1 MTNSHDPH
9 APLREDVHFLGE
21 LLGETLRGQLGEEF
35 YNTVERV
42 RTLSKSAR
50 AGSPESLQELT
61 KTLEGLP
68 VRDALPVARAFS
80 HFLSLANIA
89 EQHHR
94 VRRRRDY
101 QRDPNSLPQRGSCE
115 ETFGSLLASGISPE
129 AFYEAV
135 CNLRVELVFT
145 AHPTEVMRRTLI
157 QKYNRIAA
165 ALETRDRSDLTPSER
180 EEIEAS
186 IRREI
191 TAIWQT
197 DEIRRQRPTPIDEAR
212 GGLSVLEQT
221 LWQVV
226 PRYLR
231 SVDAALRKFT
241 GKALPL
247 EVALIRFGSWMGGD
261 RDGNPYVTPEVT
273 REVCLLTCWEA
284 IDLYSRELNALYYE
298 LSMVKCNDELRTR
311 VGKNAREP
319 YHELLREVR
328 RRIAETRRY
337 LEELLAGRTP
347 VGLEIY
353 KTSSE
358 LAEPLL
364 LCYRSLHESG
374 AGIIAQGNLLDLL
387 RRLACFGLTLVRL
400 DLRQEADR
408 HTEVLDT
415 MTRYLGLG
423 SYREW
428 DEQQR
433 QAFLLKELN
442 GRRPLIPPDLPANE
456 RVQDVL
462 GTFKV
467 AAELNPESLGA
478 YIISMAQTPSDVL
491 AVELLKRE
499 AGIKQG
505 LRVVPL
511 FERVEDLRRAGSVIH
526 QLFSIPWYRAHGEGR
541 QEVMIGY
548 SDSAKGAG
556 LLTAAWELYKAQEHM
571 TAICREQGIRLTFFH
586 GRGGTVGR
594 GGGPAYLA
602 TLSQPPGSIHGT
614 LRVTEQGEMIQAKF
628 GIPGIA
634 LRTLELYTTATL
646 KATLTPP
653 QAPSQPCRALMENL
667 SAIAHTTYRKV
678 VQDPNFGRYFR
689 AATPEMELG
698 SLNIGSRPA
707 HRHPDGNI
715 ESLRA
720 IPWIFAWTQTR
731 LMLPSWLG
739 IGEALT
745 WAIEHGQKQEL
756 ADMYR
761 NWSFFQSTID
771 LVEMVLA
778 KAEPS
783 IAARYDSILVPI
795 ELQPY
800 GDEFR
805 KRFSATVR
813 AILEVT
819 GHQVLLEANP
829 VLRRSI
835 QVRNPY
841 VDPINLVQVE
851 ILRRLRSNE
860 ADLSLQD
867 ALLITIN
874 GIAAGMRN
882 TG

>member
-1 MTNSHDPH
+1 MNISDPH
-9 APLREDVHFLGE
+9 ASLREDVRLLGE
-21 LLGETLRGQLGEEF
+21 LLGETLREQVGDEF

-42 RTLSKSAR
+42 RALSKSAR
-50 AGSPESLQELT
+50 AGNQESLCELT
-61 KTLEGLP
+61 RSLESLP

-80 HFLSLANIA
+80 HFLGLANIA

-94 VRRRRDY
+94 VRRRREY
-101 QRDPNSLPQRGSCE
+101 QRDPSLLPQRGSCE
-115 ETFGSLLASGISPE
+115 ETFSSLIMSGISPE
-129 AFYEAV
+129 VLYTAV
-135 CNLRVELVFT
+135 CNQQVELVFT

-180 EEIEAS
+180 EEVKES
-186 IRREI
+186 LRREI
-191 TAIWQT
+191 KAIWQT
-197 DEIRRQRPTPIDEAR
+197 DEIRRQRPTPLDEAR
-212 GGLSVLEQT
+212 WGLIVLEQT
-221 LWQVV
+221 LWNVV

-231 SVDAALRKFT
+231 SIDTALRKFT
-241 GKALPL
+241 GKTLPV
-247 EVALIRFGSWMGGD
+247 EATPIRFGSWMGGD
-261 RDGNPYVTPEVT
+261 RDGNPNVTPEVT
-273 REVCLLTCWEA
+273 REVCLLARWEA
-284 IDLYSRELNALYYE
+284 ANLYYHELNALYYE
-298 LSMVKCNDELRTR
+298 LSMVKCNDELRAR
-311 VGKNAREP
+311 VGKNAQEP
-319 YHELLREVR
+319 YRELLREVR
-328 RRIAETRRY
+328 HRMAETRRY
-337 LEELLAGRTP
+337 LEELLAGRT
-347 VGLEIY
+347 VAGREIY
-353 KTSSE
+353 RTSSE

-387 RRLACFGLTLVRL
+387 RRLACFDLTLVRL

-415 MTRYLGLG
+415 ITRYLGLG
-423 SYREW
+423 SYRAW

-442 GRRPLIPPDLPANE
+442 GRRPLLPPDLPANE
-456 RVQDVL
+456 QVQDVL
-462 GTFKV
+462 STFKV
-467 AAELNPESLGA
+467 AAELGSESLGA
-478 YIISMAQTPSDVL
+478 YIISMTQAPSDVL

-511 FERVEDLRRAGSVIH
+511 FERVEDLRCAGSIIRH
-526 QLFSIPWYRAHGEGR
+526 LFSIPWYRTYIQGH

-548 SDSAKGAG
+548 SDSAKDAG
-556 LLTAAWELYKAQEHM
+556 LLTAAWELYKAQEDV
-571 TAICREQGIRLTFFH
+571 TAVCREQGIHLTFFH

-602 TLSQPPGSIHGT
+602 TLSQPPGSINGT
-614 LRVTEQGEMIQAKF
+614 MRVTEQGEMIQAKF

-646 KATLTPP
+646 RATLIPP
-653 QAPSQPCRALMENL
+653 QTPSQRWRELMDNL
-667 SAIAHTTYRKV
+667 SVVACAVYRKV
-678 VQDPNFGRYFR
+678 VQDPDFVRYFR
-689 AATPEMELG
+689 TATPEMELG

-707 HRHPDGNI
+707 HRRPDGNI
-715 ESLRA
+715 QSLRA

-739 IGEALT
+739 IGEALN
-745 WAIEHGQKQEL
+745 WAMEHGQKQEL
-756 ADMYR
+756 VDMYR
-761 NWSFFQSTID
+761 NWPFFQSTLD

-783 IAARYDSILVPI
+783 IAARYDSVLVPV
-795 ELQPY
+795 ELRCY
-800 GDEFR
+800 GEEFR
-805 KRFSATVR
+805 KRFSATVQI
-813 AILEVT
+813 ILEVT

-835 QVRNPY
+835 NVRNPY
-841 VDPINLVQVE
+841 VDPINLVQIE

-860 ADLSLQD
+860 GDPSLHD